1 MQNLPESNVVNI
13 FITYHYMFS
22 PVCDTYAR
30 ARANKNISN
39 LASKP
44 MRNKTSQTL
53 NKRPS
58 AHEKT
63 SLQWIERLSVFLS
76 RPANMGKS
84 QIFPSRIYL
93 LIQGFWLPPKCFA
106 WRLVQKKC
114 SGSSM
119 CRSPPPAIFGVGKTA
134 GLGGCK
140 NLGSVPKMKG
150 LSLPPT
156 TWHVKCTKH
165 KMFHPWM
172 WFTDVR
178 MTVVQVKRESNK
190 QITSYNLPPKRTTPA

>member
-44 MRNKTSQTL
+44 MRNKTSQIL
-53 NKRPS
+53 NKRLS

-76 RPANMGKS
+76 RPADMGKS
-84 QIFPSRIYL
+84 TILVVSQMLRMKASSKEMF
-93 LIQGFWLPPKCFA
+93 CFKH
-106 WRLVQKKC
+106 V
-114 SGSSM
+114 SIS
-119 CRSPPPAIFGVGKTA
+119 PPAIFGVGKTA

-156 TWHVKCTKH
+156 T
-165 KMFHPWM
+165 
-172 WFTDVR
+172 
-178 MTVVQVKRESNK
+178 
-190 QITSYNLPPKRTTPA
+190 

>member
-44 MRNKTSQTL
+44 MRNKTSQIL
-53 NKRPS
+53 NKRLS

-119 CRSPPPAIFGVGKTA
+119 CRSPPPQFLGWVKPQVWVGAKIWGA
-134 GLGGCK
+134 FPRWK
-140 NLGSVPKMKG
+140 VFP
-150 LSLPPT
+150 
-156 TWHVKCTKH
+156 
-165 KMFHPWM
+165 FHPPLDM
-172 WFTDVR
+172 
-178 MTVVQVKRESNK
+178 
-190 QITSYNLPPKRTTPA
+190 